1 MDFGKPAREREAVHS
16 TVRRRAFLA
25 ISLFSMLSFF
35 LVNAASA
42 GYCDT
47 LFANTNPN
55 IVTNSFNPAGST
67 LIYSH
72 LIDLSMLIVTMVL
85 IVLSVVYAIGA
96 AFGIHKLVAFVRA
109 EYMEQILNIIIVV
122 VITASLSFAYSTLN
136 FFSNITDAL
145 GVTTTH
151 ITEGSGVTALYSS
164 LCTNIMNSQV
174 TPSLF
179 SIIGTFALLIPFEIV
194 QNSYFSFSVGGPLSN
209 YIPQGTVQPFEGIGP
224 MVSVTFLQTAI
235 IFLFLFLGIGVIF
248 LLYIF
253 YFLFPLFLYVGL
265 VLRSLPW
272 TRPAGGSLIALFIS
286 FFIIF
291 PSILFPFLA
300 LAPTPSTISQN
311 TVCNSST
318 QKIAFCTGD
327 AGSITLGRIYQLGAA
342 MLSLLAPGGA
352 NVAMGNAFIIT
363 LQIFAQGAA
372 DSALE
377 VLGFG
382 IAFVVAYDMLE
393 MVGDLLGAP
402 SLQSG
407 KLMNK
412 LI

>member
-1 MDFGKPAREREAVHS
+1 
-16 TVRRRAFLA
+16 
-25 ISLFSMLSFF
+25 
-35 LVNAASA
+35 
-42 GYCDT
+42 
-47 LFANTNPN
+47 
-55 IVTNSFNPAGST
+55 
-67 LIYSH
+67 
-72 LIDLSMLIVTMVL
+72 MVL

-109 EYMEQILNIIIVV
+109 EYMEQILNIMIVV

-136 FFSNITDAL
+136 FFSSIAGGLGFSTASIT
-145 GVTTTH
+145 T
-151 ITEGSGVTALYSS
+151 GSAVTALYSS
-164 LCTNIMNSQV
+164 LCSDIMTTQV
-174 TPSLF
+174 LPSLT
-179 SIIGTFALLIPFEIV
+179 SIVKTFVILLPFEIV
-194 QNSYFSFSVGGPLSN
+194 QNAYFSFSVSGPVSN
-209 YIPQGTVQPFEGIGP
+209 FIPQGTIQPFEGMGP
-224 MVSVTFLQTAI
+224 MVSVTFLQMGTM
-235 IFLFLFLGIGVIF
+235 FLFLFLGVGVIF

-300 LAPTPSTISQN
+300 LAPTPTTISQKI
-311 TVCNSST
+311 VCSSSP
-318 QKIAFCTGD
+318 FCSSGS
-327 AGSITLGRIYQLGAA
+327 GSISLDISSLSRIAYSFI
-342 MLSLLAPGGA
+342 SLLAPGGA
-352 NVAMGNAFIIT
+352 NVAIGDAFIIT
-363 LQIFAQGAA
+363 LQIFAISAA
-372 DSALE
+372 NSALE
-377 VLGFG
+377 ALGFG